1 MILTSAAT
9 ASQRLAPPSFILGSS
24 FSIKKGQQLDVGVL
38 RTNLVQAGYGSVEQ
52 VMAPGE
58 FCVRGGIVD
67 VFPMGSQAPFRL
79 DLFDDEIETIRTF
92 DTETQRSGDDIDEI
106 RILPG
111 HEFPMDEAARNAFRS
126 AWRETFPGDPN
137 KSVVYKDMGQGI
149 AAAGIEYYLPLFFK
163 ETATLAD
170 YLPANTLIVLSGDVN
185 QALTRFHTEITDRWR
200 FLSHDEERPALAPN
214 GLPMRRTRFSRILRA
229 LPGSRLKR
237 SPQPQHFR

>member
-1 MILTSAAT
+1 M
-9 ASQRLAPPSFILGSS
+9 
-24 FSIKKGQQLDVGVL
+24 
-38 RTNLVQAGYGSVEQ
+38 QAGYGSVEQ

-126 AWRETFPGDPN
+126 AWR
-137 KSVVYKDMGQGI
+137 
-149 AAAGIEYYLPLFFK
+149 
-163 ETATLAD
+163 
-170 YLPANTLIVLSGDVN
+170 
-185 QALTRFHTEITDRWR
+185 
-200 FLSHDEERPALAPN
+200 
-214 GLPMRRTRFSRILRA
+214 
-229 LPGSRLKR
+229 
-237 SPQPQHFR
+237 